1 MKKLFTLCASAVLAF
16 TLSAQAEQPEGT
28 WYFGTGDATNLL
40 NLFSDNGIAMSATIR
55 YAVQDNWIVGG
66 TVSSTDEDNVFDI
79 DVTYFTKGFG
89 FGVSLDNAMEANG
102 EDRVMGFNVGKMV
115 MVGSISDKLYI
126 YPNIS
131 IDSDMEHMDS
141 AISFGFRF

>member
-1 MKKLFTLCASAVLAF
+1 
-16 TLSAQAEQPEGT
+16 
-28 WYFGTGDATNLL
+28 
-40 NLFSDNGIAMSATIR
+40 MSATIG
-55 YAVQDNWIVGG
+55 YAVQDNWVVGG